1 MKKVLNLV
9 NGIMGAFI
17 GAFVGRVCFVV
28 WDYKTD
34 PGFYGMQ
41 SAPWYTTLL
50 VEGAITLAILL
61 VCVVIKV
68 IIKQYMSKKN

>member
-1 MKKVLNLV
+1 MKKIISLI
-9 NGIMGAFI
+9 NGIL
-17 GAFVGRVCFVV
+17 GAFVGVYLGRVCFVV

-50 VEGAITLAILL
+50 VEAAITLVILL
-61 VCVVIKV
+61 ICIVIKAV
-68 IIKQYMSKKN
+68 LKRLLKKD

>member
-1 MKKVLNLV
+1 MKKVFNLL
-9 NGIMGAFI
+9 NGIMGAFV
-17 GAFVGRVCFVV
+17 GAFVGRVLFVV

-34 PGFYGMQ
+34 PGFYGMR

-68 IIKQYMSKKN
+68 VLKRLTKKD

>member
-1 MKKVLNLV
+1 MKKIISLI
-9 NGIMGAFI
+9 NGIL
-17 GAFVGRVCFVV
+17 GAFVGVYLGRVCFVV

-50 VEGAITLAILL
+50 VEAAITLVILL
-61 VCVVIKV
+61 ICIVIKAV
-68 IIKQYMSKKN
+68 LKRLMKKE

>member
-1 MKKVLNLV
+1 MKKIISLI
-9 NGIMGAFI
+9 NGIL
-17 GAFVGRVCFVV
+17 GAFVGAYLGRVCFVV

-50 VEGAITLAILL
+50 VEAAITLVILL
-61 VCVVIKV
+61 ICIVIKAV
-68 IIKQYMSKKN
+68 LKRLMKKE